1 MVFSVRLSWPVGAA
15 PGIDVRRSV
24 HPNLNAALNVEANV
38 TVIDY
43 SAAKFLIHPVLN
55 NDSLEEFL
63 QTPRPAWA
71 KVRWVCCAGLSWDV
85 LRLLALKYELHPLAV
100 EDVVHQQHRVKADFF
115 EHSIFICMSILDAKL
130 NPETP
135 GASAPRARRGTA
147 GTGSAW
153 ERSGLPLFT
162 RRGASIDETSA
173 SQTGIGGEGGM
184 GSRPQWCGAARRM
197 RLRLN
202 GGSDAPVD
210 VFRRQASMFL
220 LHDGTLITIFLNAE
234 TQIVHPILA
243 QLGQVGTLVR
253 DSEDAS
259 FLANLLIDAIVDY
272 HQPVVDAYTTVLE
285 RYESAVL
292 DPALGRPV
300 GRQTRE
306 LYLMQGPGKPG
317 AKKLSSGRRRR
328 LPGCVGAV
336 PRLTSPGGP
345 FRPHRVRDAP
355 PATLAAWR
363 ASGVPPVSPPVWTQT
378 SSGSQPQA
386 PAAPSQGDLTAVKRA
401 IAPAH
406 SLVLSLLARAEDTN
420 SSRVCFSR
428 LSRTYLQDVL
438 DHSST
443 LAEHV
448 EDLTARSQELINLI
462 FNLTSHHTNQATQT
476 LSNIS
481 VVFLPITFI
490 AGVYGTNFVNLPE
503 KDWTYGYLYF
513 WIACLAV
520 TVAFVATLHRMGM
533 MRV

>member
-1 MVFSVRLSWPVGAA
+1 MRTIVGVLPGELQCQASSWGHGRRQGQSICGHLAEPWRSPQTKSSSSPLGGSCDPQHPSVGHLWDGHAT
-15 PGIDVRRSV
+15 
-24 HPNLNAALNVEANV
+24 HN
-38 TVIDY
+38 
-43 SAAKFLIHPVLN
+43 
-55 NDSLEEFL
+55 
-63 QTPRPAWA
+63 TP
-71 KVRWVCCAGLSWDV
+71 
-85 LRLLALKYELHPLAV
+85 LLAT
-100 EDVVHQQHRVKADFF
+100 
-115 EHSIFICMSILDAKL
+115 S
-130 NPETP
+130 
-135 GASAPRARRGTA
+135 GTA
-147 GTGSAW
+147 MRPTTPPCW
-153 ERSGLPLFT
+153 PPPLNT
-162 RRGASIDETSA
+162 PAA
-173 SQTGIGGEGGM
+173 VQPAGGEGGM

-306 LYLMQGPGKPG
+306 LYLMQG
-317 AKKLSSGRRRR
+317 
-328 LPGCVGAV
+328 
-336 PRLTSPGGP
+336 
-345 FRPHRVRDAP
+345 
-355 PATLAAWR
+355 
-363 ASGVPPVSPPVWTQT
+363 
-378 SSGSQPQA
+378 
-386 PAAPSQGDLTAVKRA
+386 DLTAVKRA

-406 SLVLSLLARAEDTN
+406 SLVLSLLNRAEDTN

-490 AGVYGTNFVNLPE
+490 AGVYGTNFVILPE

-513 WIACLAV
+513 WIACSAV
-520 TVAFVATLHRMGM
+520 TVAFVATLRRMGM
-533 MRV
+533 MRI